1 MKVFITGGSGYI
13 GQETIRVLRRS
24 GYEVTALVRNDAA
37 AAKVAALGATPV
49 RGDLGDLDV
58 IHRAAA
64 EADSAIHL
72 AQASGPETGT
82 VDRQAAS
89 AIQDGIGA
97 GPYVH
102 TGGTWV
108 YGNTRGVVDE
118 DAPLAPPSLTA
129 WRLDNEKRVLSRAA
143 AGGHPV
149 LVMPGVVYGG
159 SGGLIEQFMI
169 ALARDR
175 GTVHY
180 IGDGSNYWSLVH
192 VEDIADLYVR
202 ALDAPAG
209 SVFAGVGEYRLTV
222 ADLVPAISQAA
233 GCPGQA
239 ESVTLEQA
247 QAELGPLADA
257 FALDQQVSGDR
268 ARAQL
273 GWQPK
278 VRDVRAE
285 LAG

>member
-24 GYEVTALVRNDAA
+24 GHEVTALARNEAA

-49 RGDLGDLDV
+49 SGDLGDLDV

-64 EADSAIHL
+64 EAGGAIHL
-72 AQASGPETGT
+72 AAAAGPETST
-82 VDRQAAS
+82 VDRQAAT

-97 GPYVH
+97 GAYVH

-108 YGNTRGVVDE
+108 YGSTRGVVDE

-129 WRLDNEKRVLSRAA
+129 WRLDNEKLVLSRAA

-169 ALARDR
+169 APARAR

-180 IGDGSNYWSLVH
+180 TGDGSNHWSLVH

-209 SVFAGVGEYRLTV
+209 SAFAGVGEYRLTV

-273 GWQPK
+273 GWQPT